1 MAGKLNVTLV
11 RSMIGRPEKH
21 RKVLHGM
28 GLTKMNKT
36 VQLEDSP
43 AVRGMIQKVSHL
55 VKAEEATS

>member
-1 MAGKLNVTLV
+1 
-11 RSMIGRPEKH
+11 MIGRPEKH
-21 RKVLHGM
+21 RKVLRGM

-43 AVRGMIQKVSHL
+43 AIRGMIQKVSHL